1 MTSITEHQLFVSS
14 CYSTYLDLPINEQL
28 TDIVTSLK
36 ESVESNQ
43 FSNQGGWQSKPY
55 QFSDV
60 DNIVIMDLFAKV
72 ITPMA
77 QKIIDSWNYPVELSS
92 YSYWYNANQKYNYNT
107 NHSHPESYISG
118 VYYIKVPSNSGNIVF
133 SRAESETERMYFQ
146 TKEIMDKSLSVN
158 DSRVNT
164 EHWFTPKEGMLLLFP
179 GHLKHTVEQNLS
191 EEIDSTR
198 ISMSFNFNN

>member
-28 TDIVTSLK
+28 TGIVTSLK
-36 ESVESNQ
+36 
-43 FSNQGGWQSKPY
+43 
-55 QFSDV
+55 
-60 DNIVIMDLFAKV
+60 
-72 ITPMA
+72 
-77 QKIIDSWNYPVELSS
+77 
-92 YSYWYNANQKYNYNT
+92 
-107 NHSHPESYISG
+107 ESYISG

-158 DSRVNT
+158 DPRVNT

-198 ISMSFNFNN
+198 ISMSFNFNP